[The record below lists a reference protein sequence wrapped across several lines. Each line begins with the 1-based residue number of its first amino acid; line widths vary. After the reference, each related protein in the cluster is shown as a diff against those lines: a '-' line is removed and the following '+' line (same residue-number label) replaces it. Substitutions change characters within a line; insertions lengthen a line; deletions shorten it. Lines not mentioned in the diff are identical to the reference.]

1 MINLRD
7 APAPL
12 CIEVKEY
19 IIEGNVNASAIV
31 LLPDSE
37 SPTRLFSIVHE
48 SIVVIL
54 YSMK

>member
-48 SIVVIL
+48 SIEVIL